1 MTTLLQLLG
10 LTVPSHLPNK
20 FFREAVT
27 VYAPKQKRGAKQ
39 WLLMGLGGTLA
50 AATLMLPFVGP
61 AVLGVGAA
69 GAAGFTSFL
78 ATLGFGTVAAG
89 GAGMLGGVLLITIS
103 GMTGAAL
110 LSQGMQ
116 NLLML
121 GVEGMRLE
129 LCKLETTERMS
140 WYAGLDHKKQ
150 LLRTRQSLRT
160 LLAEFSNKLA
170 QERQI
175 SDPESKP
182 IRDLEEIVRLIE
194 LALRECPKWYQN
206 GTTA

>member
-1 MTTLLQLLG
+1 
-10 LTVPSHLPNK
+10 
-20 FFREAVT
+20 
-27 VYAPKQKRGAKQ
+27 
-39 WLLMGLGGTLA
+39 
-50 AATLMLPFVGP
+50 
-61 AVLGVGAA
+61 VGAA
-69 GAAGFTSFL
+69 GAASFTSFL
-78 ATLGFGTVAAG
+78 ATMGFGTVAAG

-116 NLLML
+116 SLLML

-140 WYAGLDHKKQ
+140 WYTGLDHEKQ
-150 LLRTRQSLRT
+150 LLQTRQSLRT

-206 GTTA
+206 GATA